1 MSQIFRTATSQA
13 IREIIEESGV
23 EGRFGLILTEDSLE
37 KITHR
42 VVDLFEM
49 TLELRAKTQEMFGNL
64 NVGQKAKPTNSS
76 MHEARKRNTFFDEES
91 PFPKTKNAAELLDY
105 GSKQNIGIDS
115 IPTVPAHNL
124 KLPRKRYELSLEE
137 RERMSR
143 K

>member
-49 TLELRAKTQEMFGNL
+49 TLELRAKTQEIFGNL
-64 NVGQKAKPTNSS
+64 GATAKPKSVQAN
-76 MHEARKRNTFFDEES
+76 KIDNKKKNTFFDEDS
-91 PFPKTKNAAELLDY
+91 PFPKTKNASELLDY
-105 GSKQNIGIDS
+105 GSHDSIGIDK
-115 IPTVPAHNL
+115 IPTAPAHNI
-124 KLPRKRYELSLEE
+124 KLPRKRFELSLEE
-137 RERMSR
+137 RERISR

>member
-49 TLELRAKTQEMFGNL
+49 TLELRAKTQEIFGNL
-64 NVGQKAKPTNSS
+64 GATGKTKSVQPNKIDSK
-76 MHEARKRNTFFDEES
+76 KKNTFFEEES
-91 PFPKTKNAAELLDY
+91 PFPKTKNASELLDY
-105 GSKQNIGIDS
+105 GSHDSIGIDK
-115 IPTVPAHNL
+115 IPTAPAHNI
-124 KLPRKRYELSLEE
+124 KLPRKRFELSLEE
-137 RERMSR
+137 RERISR